1 MRTGRLVTRLDLY
14 LFRQLLVGL
23 LAVTIGLTALIWL
36 TQSLRFVQLVVD
48 HGLSP
53 GVFVALTALLVPSFV
68 AVVLPLTT
76 FVVIQFVYQR
86 LAADREITVMR
97 AAGLSD
103 LALAR
108 PALVL
113 AALATLA
120 VYALNLWL
128 VPSSLAAFRDY
139 QWEIRNQVAAFLLQD
154 GVFTQVSPNLTV
166 YIRSRAPDGT
176 LHGILIDDARDRS
189 AEATV
194 MARRGRLVQGKS
206 GPKVVLSD
214 GSRQQID
221 PRTGRLDL
229 LTFRRNVLDLADAGH
244 REASRPPGMNE
255 EGLGALLHPPA
266 FLPAQYRPHWI
277 AEAHKRLATP
287 LTTLSYA
294 LIALLSVLTGTFR
307 RHGSVVRPL
316 AAAGVVV
323 VLVALGLGVGDLAA
337 RDNAAIWLVWAQ
349 ATLPALAG
357 FALLAGPELSA
368 FRHTRAWFGPGGIGG
383 GGLSDGG
390 AGHGAPDGASGA

>member
-1 MRTGRLVTRLDLY
+1 
-14 LFRQLLVGL
+14 
-23 LAVTIGLTALIWL
+23 
-36 TQSLRFVQLVVD
+36 
-48 HGLSP
+48 
-53 GVFVALTALLVPSFV
+53 
-68 AVVLPLTT
+68 
-76 FVVIQFVYQR
+76 
-86 LAADREITVMR
+86 
-97 AAGLSD
+97 
-103 LALAR
+103 
-108 PALVL
+108 
-113 AALATLA
+113 
-120 VYALNLWL
+120 
-128 VPSSLAAFRDY
+128 LAAFRDY

-194 MARRGRLVQGKS
+194 MARRGRLVQGKN

-229 LTFRRNVLDLADAGH
+229 LTFRRNVLDLAEAGH
-244 REASRPPGMNE
+244 REANRPPGMNE

-323 VLVALGLGVGDLAA
+323 ALVALGLGVGDLAA

-349 ATLPALAG
+349 ALLPALTG
-357 FALLAGPELSA
+357 FALLAGPELTA
-368 FRHTRAWFGPGGIGG
+368 FRHARPRFAPGGLGG
-383 GGLSDGG
+383 GGLPGGG

>member
-23 LAVTIGLTALIWL
+23 LAVTVGLTALIWL

-76 FVVIQFVYQR
+76 FVVVQFVYQR

-103 LALAR
+103 LALGR
-108 PALVL
+108 PVLVL
-113 AALATLA
+113 ALLATLA
-120 VYALNLWL
+120 GYALNLWL

-139 QWEIRNQVAAFLLQD
+139 QWEIRNQVAAFLLQE
-154 GVFTQVSPNLTV
+154 GVFTQVSSDLTV
-166 YIRSRAPDGT
+166 YVRSRTPDGT
-176 LHGILIDDARDRS
+176 LHGILINDARNPA

-194 MARRGRLVQGKS
+194 LARTGRLVE
-206 GPKVVLSD
+206 GPKGPRVVLID
-214 GSRQQID
+214 GSREQID
-221 PRTGRLDL
+221 ARTGRLDV
-229 LTFRRNVLDLADAGH
+229 LTFQRNVLDLSDA
-244 REASRPPGMNE
+244 ARPTAARLPNMSE
-255 EGLGALLHPPA
+255 VTLHTLLHPPA
-266 FLPAQYRPHWI
+266 FLAPHDRPRWI

-294 LIALLSVLTGTFR
+294 LIALLSVLTGRFR
-307 RHGSVVRPL
+307 RHGSLVRPL
-316 AAAGVVV
+316 AAAGTVVG
-323 VLVALGLGVGDLAA
+323 LVALGLGVGDLAA
-337 RDNAAIWLVWAQ
+337 RNNMLLPLIWLQ
-349 ATLPALAG
+349 AALPAVVSFG
-357 FALLAGPELSA
+357 LLIGPELA
-368 FRHTRAWFGPGGIGG
+368 ALRRAPVMLAPGGRGPG
-383 GGLSDGG
+383 LDPG
-390 AGHGAPDGASGA
+390 AGHGAPGA